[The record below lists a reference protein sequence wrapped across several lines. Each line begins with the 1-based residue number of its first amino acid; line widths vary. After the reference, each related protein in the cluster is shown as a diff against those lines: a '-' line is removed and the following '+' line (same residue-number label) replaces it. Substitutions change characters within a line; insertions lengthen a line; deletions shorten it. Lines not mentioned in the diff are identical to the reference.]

1 MSAKPTIGQLLNDH
15 VTLTLHSL
23 DRIYLNGY
31 VPRLQ
36 TAGGLMGYFLGAR
49 KKAIVSPALLG
60 QMTQEFNRAVEAFV
74 RGQNIPVVAFER
86 RERKDDVAQ
95 RMRRKDPRRGVVVF
109 VGVAQEKQ
117 HAFKSGKAQKQGG
130 RVDFCFSRQT
140 VCVKHYYFYLDDEE
154 FGPCFIKVGTYFPFP
169 VRLCCN
175 GHEWA
180 KRQLEKEAI
189 GYESLDNG
197 FLSCEKPERL
207 AEICRGLGPNQLK
220 HLFERWVQRL
230 PWPLSGADRRAGYHH
245 ELALWQLE
253 CSRTDVFERPVYGRE
268 FFEAVIRE
276 NIDLGR
282 PSRMQLLFDRR
293 IQKNT
298 PSQFRTRV
306 ITAGVAPS
314 LHVEYKHTGIKQY
327 FKENRALRTETTI
340 NDARDFGI
348 GRRLKN
354 LPALAAIG
362 HHTNARLLEVQRV
375 SEDCILSPTSI
386 QRLTQ
391 PTLTAQGQRAPGLR
405 LADRRVMA
413 LLAALCLFLH
423 LPEGFRNRQLRS
435 HVAALLGENLQQY
448 TAAKMSYDLRRLRLK
463 GLIFRK
469 AGSTRCYLTP
479 YGLKVSLFLTRLHA
493 RLLRPGFAA
502 LEPENSSSIPH
513 PLRAALHRVD
523 EEIQHML
530 QNARFLAKAA

>member
-1 MSAKPTIGQLLNDH
+1 MSAKPTIGQLLDEH

-36 TAGGLMGYFLGAR
+36 TAGGLMEYFWGAR

-60 QMTQEFNRAVEAFV
+60 QMTQDFNRAVKTFV
-74 RGQNIPVVAFER
+74 RNQNIPVVAFER
-86 RERKDDVAQ
+86 GERKDDVAQ
-95 RMRRKDPRRGVVVF
+95 RMRRKDRRRGVVVF

-130 RVDFCFSRQT
+130 RIDFCFSRQT
-140 VCVKHYYFYLDDEE
+140 VCVKHYSFYLDDEE

-169 VRLCCN
+169 VRVCCN
-175 GHEWA
+175 GHHWA
-180 KRQLEKEAI
+180 KRQLEKERI

-197 FLSCEKPERL
+197 FLSCEEPERL
-207 AEICRGLGPNQLK
+207 AEICRSLGPIQLK
-220 HLFERWVQRL
+220 HLFERWVQRR
-230 PWPLSGADRRAGYHH
+230 PWPLSVEDRRAGYHH

-253 CSRTDVFERPVYGRE
+253 CSRTDVFERPVCGRE
-268 FFEAVIRE
+268 FFESVIRE

-298 PSQFRTRV
+298 PGQFRTRV

-314 LHVEYKHTGIKQY
+314 LHVEYKHTDIKQY

-340 NDARDFGI
+340 KDARDFGI
-348 GRRLKN
+348 GRRLRN

-375 SEDCILSPTSI
+375 SEDCVLSPTSI

-391 PTLTAQGQRAPGLR
+391 PPLTAQGQRAPGLR

-435 HVAALLGENLQQY
+435 HVAALLGEDLQQDS
-448 TAAKMSYDLRRLRLK
+448 AAKMSYDLRRLRLK
-463 GLIFRK
+463 GLIYRK

-479 YGLKVSLFLTRLHA
+479 MA
-493 RLLRPGFAA
+493 
-502 LEPENSSSIPH
+502 
-513 PLRAALHRVD
+513 
-523 EEIQHML
+523 
-530 QNARFLAKAA
+530 

>member
-1 MSAKPTIGQLLNDH
+1 MSAKPTIAQLLDEH
-15 VTLTLHSL
+15 VKLTVHSL

-36 TAGGLMGYFLGAR
+36 TVGGLMGYFLKVRR
-49 KKAIVSPALLG
+49 KSIVSPALLG
-60 QMTQEFNRAVEAFV
+60 QMTRDFNQAVEAFV
-74 RGQNIPVVAFER
+74 SQQNIPVVAFER
-86 RERKDDVAQ
+86 GERKDEVAQ
-95 RMRRKDPRRGVVVF
+95 RMRKKDPRRGVVVF

-117 HAFKSGKAQKQGG
+117 QAFKSGKAQRQGG
-130 RVDFCFSRQT
+130 QIDFCFTRQT
-140 VCVKHYYFYLDDEE
+140 ACVKHYYFYLDDEE
-154 FGPCFIKVGTYFPFP
+154 FGPCFIKVGSYFPFP
-169 VRLCCN
+169 VRICCN

-197 FLSCEKPERL
+197 FLSCEQPERL
-207 AEICRGLGPNQLK
+207 AAICRSLGPIELK
-220 HLFERWVQRL
+220 SLFARWVDRL
-230 PWPLSGADRRAGYHH
+230 PWPLSAQDRGAGYHH

-253 CSRTDVFERPVYGRE
+253 CSRTDVFERPVHGRE

-276 NIDLGR
+276 NLDLGR
-282 PSRMQLLFDRR
+282 PSRVQLLFDRR

-306 ITAGVAPS
+306 ITQGVVPS
-314 LHVEYKHTGIKQY
+314 LHVEYKRTGIKQY

-340 NDARDFGI
+340 NDAKDFGI

-362 HHTNARLLEVQRV
+362 HNTNARLLEVQRV
-375 SEDCILSPTSI
+375 SEDCILSPTSL

-391 PTLTAQGQRAPGLR
+391 PNLTAQGERAPGLR
-405 LADRRVMA
+405 LADNRVMA

-423 LPEGFRNRQLRS
+423 LPEGFRNRHLRA

-448 TAAKMSYDLRRLRLK
+448 TAAQMSYDLRRLRLK
-463 GLIFRK
+463 GLIYRK
-469 AGSTRCYLTP
+469 VGTTRCYLTP

-493 RLLRPGFAA
+493 RLLRPGFSA
-502 LEPENSSSIPH
+502 LEPENLSSMPH
-513 PLRAALHRVD
+513 PLRAALQRVD
-523 EEIQHML
+523 DQIHHML
-530 QNARFLAKAA
+530 ENAHLLPQAA

>member
-1 MSAKPTIGQLLNDH
+1 MSAKPTIAQLLDEH
-15 VTLTLHSL
+15 VKLTLHSL

-36 TAGGLMGYFLGAR
+36 TAEGLKGYFLRAR
-49 KKAIVSPALLG
+49 KKSIISPALLG
-60 QMTQEFNRAVEAFV
+60 EMTRQFNQAVEAFIST
-74 RGQNIPVVAFER
+74 QKIPLVAFER
-86 RERKDDVAQ
+86 GERKDNIAQ
-95 RMRRKDPRRGVVVF
+95 RLRKKDPRRAVVVF

-117 HAFKSGKAQKQGG
+117 QAFKSGKAQRDG
-130 RVDFCFSRQT
+130 RQVDFCFTRQP

-154 FGPCFIKVGTYFPFP
+154 FGPCFIKVGSYFPFP
-169 VRLCCN
+169 VRICCN

-180 KRQLEKEAI
+180 KRQLQKEKI

-197 FLSCEKPERL
+197 FLSCEKPQRL
-207 AEICRGLGPNQLK
+207 AEICRSLGPIHLK
-220 HLFERWVQRL
+220 DLFERWVQRL
-230 PWPLSGADRRAGYHH
+230 PWPLSAQDRKAGYHH

-282 PSRMQLLFDRR
+282 PSRVQLLFDRR

-298 PSQFRTRV
+298 PGQFRTRV

-340 NDARDFGI
+340 NDARDFAI

-362 HHTNARLLEVQRV
+362 HNTNARLLEVQRV

-391 PTLTAQGQRAPGLR
+391 PNLTTEGQRAPGLR
-405 LADRRVMA
+405 LTNTRVMA

-423 LPEGFRNRQLRS
+423 LPEGFRNRHLRAQ
-435 HVAALLGENLQQY
+435 VATFLGENLQQY
-448 TAAKMSYDLRRLRLK
+448 SAAKMTYDLRRLRLK
-463 GLIFRK
+463 GLIARK
-469 AGSTRCYLTP
+469 AGTTRYYLTP
-479 YGLKVSLFLTRLHA
+479 YGLRVSLFLTRLHA
-493 RLLRPGFAA
+493 RLLRPGFSA
-502 LEPENSSSIPH
+502 LQPENLSSMPQ

-523 EEIQHML
+523 LEIQHLL
-530 QNARFLAKAA
+530 QNAHLLTKAA